1 MEDAKD
7 LHERLE
13 ALKSQ
18 KVVTADTPTTGA
30 AVSPDTN
37 QQEKTVETPEKPV
50 VSTEKKPGETAG
62 GPASQVGLDIGT
74 SHIVV
79 AQNKGTHIDAVKQLN
94 AFFTV
99 PKSKFAEGILSN
111 NEVMFYESEGLFYIF
126 GYSADSFA
134 HMFNTNTKRPM
145 KKGFLS
151 ADEKESTRIIEAITS
166 SVIEKPKNF
175 GETLCFAVPGEP
187 LKGTGSV
194 VYHESVVKNFLG
206 GLGYN
211 PFPINEGMATCIS
224 ELAEEDYTGIGIS
237 MGGGMCNVCLSYLS
251 YPVIDYSLQI
261 AGDYIDSMSSMS
273 VGEPATKIKSVKET
287 ELDLAENPTDR
298 ISTALHIFYDDLI
311 LKLLESLQ
319 RVLTSTDKVPKISKP
334 IPIVLSGGS
343 AMPNGLQAK
352 FENVLKDTS
361 LPVEISS
368 VRIAEDPLN
377 TTAKG
382 ALIMAITEAGK

>member
-1 MEDAKD
+1 MEITKD

-18 KVVTADTPTTGA
+18 KVVTADTTSMGPDVFA
-30 AVSPDTN
+30 DTN
-37 QQEKTVETPEKPV
+37 QQEKTSETPEKPI
-50 VSTEKKPGETAG
+50 VSTEKKPGEPADS
-62 GPASQVGLDIGT
+62 PASQVGLDVGT

-79 AQNKGTHIDAVKQLN
+79 AQSKGTHIEAVKQLN

-99 PKSKFAEGILSN
+99 PKSKFAEHILSN
-111 NEVMFYESEGLFYIF
+111 NKVMFYESEGLFYIF

-134 HMFNTNTKRPM
+134 NMFNTNTKRPM
-145 KKGFLS
+145 KNGFLS
-151 ADEKESTRIIEAITS
+151 ADEKESTRIIEAIAS
-166 SVIEKPKNF
+166 SVIKKPKNF
-175 GETLCFAVPGEP
+175 GETLCFAIPGEP

-194 VYHESVVKNFLG
+194 VYHESVVKSFLG
-206 GLGYN
+206 SLGYS
-211 PFPINEGMATCIS
+211 PISINEGMATCIS
-224 ELAEEDYTGIGIS
+224 ELTEEDYTGIGIS

-251 YPVIDYSLQI
+251 YPVITYSLQI
-261 AGDYIDSMSSMS
+261 AGDYIDSMSGMA

-287 ELDLAENPTDR
+287 ELDLAGNPTDR

-311 LKLLESLQ
+311 LKLLASLQ
-319 RVLTSTDKVPKISKP
+319 RVLTSTDKVPKISTP

-343 AMPNGLQAK
+343 AMPTGLQAK
-352 FENVLKDTS
+352 FEKVLNNTS